1 MNFLNFIKNKI
12 VLIIIV
18 LLVLTTIISLG
29 AAVYFAKNHTTYT
42 TQNYHQEQYQ
52 DQRQF
57 QSQGQVTVALYALR
71 GYLDWEI
78 EVIDLEAK
86 DTITAYI
93 EAVNFIKEL
102 PLEIQLFCEIDIC
115 DSYPADHGKDVVDKK
130 IIIIRYPVFDENF
143 KAVKSELTEY
153 KKLDNNGG
161 KK

>member
-1 MNFLNFIKNKI
+1 MGILNFIKNKI

-18 LLVLTTIISLG
+18 LLVLTTIASLG
-29 AAVYFAKNHTTYT
+29 VAVYFAKNHTTYT
-42 TQNYHQEQYQ
+42 TQNYHQEQFQ

-78 EVIDLEAK
+78 EIIDLENR

-93 EAVNFIKEL
+93 EAINFVKEL
-102 PLEIQLFCEIDIC
+102 PLEIQLFCEIDVC
-115 DSYPADHGKDVVDKK
+115 QAYPAKIGKEQVDKK

-143 KAVKSELTEY
+143 KEIRSEIADYQKST
-153 KKLDNNGG
+153 KK
-161 KK
+161 